1 MKTTKFLRGIL
12 IAAVICA
19 LAIMTGVAASA
30 AQQGAPAG
38 GAGGVAGVQASGTGR
53 VAGEI
58 RDDMGNQVPMV
69 TLTFKNL
76 MTGMSYDVAGD
87 RYGQFAKAGLPSG
100 NYTVILKQK
109 EQVMYMT
116 DFVLMSGEDKKLDFD
131 FKDIAAKEKAEAAE
145 QAQKEAEYR
154 AAFAAMKVHFDAAVA
169 ALDQAK
175 AKRAEVDK
183 LPKDQQAAAE
193 SQVDQPAATAVT
205 EFTAALQGTADT
217 DPNRAILLARLG
229 EAYQL
234 EGKYP
239 ESADAYSKSVAI
251 KPDPG
256 SYNNLGN
263 ALARTG
269 KVDEAMAAYQ
279 KAIDLDPTNTAMYWR
294 NLAVGLYN
302 SGRIKE
308 SVEPLKKATEAD
320 PKSAQA
326 WYLLGAALV
335 NTMEFKQDGEKLI
348 PVITPGT
355 MEAYQH
361 AIDLDPNGPFGA
373 QAKQGIADLQ
383 AMGVGIDT
391 KIGSAPPAK
400 TTKKKTSQ

>member
-1 MKTTKFLRGIL
+1 M
-12 IAAVICA
+12 
-19 LAIMTGVAASA
+19 
-30 AQQGAPAG
+30 
-38 GAGGVAGVQASGTGR
+38 QASGTGR
-53 VAGEI
+53 VSGEI

-69 TLTFKNL
+69 TLTFKNM
-76 MTGMSYDVAGD
+76 MTGMSVDVVGD
-87 RYGQFAKAGLPSG
+87 RYGQFAKAGLVSG
-100 NYTVILKQK
+100 NYTVVLKQK

-116 DFVLMSGEDKKLDFD
+116 DFVLMSGEDKKLDFN
-131 FKDIAAKEKAEAAE
+131 FKDIEAKEKAEAEENAK
-145 QAQKEAEYR
+145 KEEEYR
-154 AAFAAMKVHFDAAVA
+154 AAFASMKVHFDAAVA

-175 AKRAEVDK
+175 AKRAELDK
-183 LPKDQQAAAE
+183 LPKDQQTAQE
-193 SQVDQPAATAVT
+193 SQVTTPANTAAT
-205 EFTAALQGTADT
+205 EFTAALTGTSET

-234 EGKYP
+234 EAKYP
-239 ESADAYSKSVAI
+239 EAADAYQKSVAI

-269 KVDEAMAAYQ
+269 KVDDAMAAYQ
-279 KAIDLDPTNTAMYWR
+279 KAIDLDPANTAMYWR

-335 NTMEFKQDGEKLI
+335 NTMAFKQEGDKLI

-355 MEAYQH
+355 LEAYQH
-361 AIDLDPNGPFGA
+361 AIDLDPNGQFGA
-373 QAKQGIADLQ
+373 QAKQGIMDLQ

-391 KIGSAPPAK
+391 KVGSAPAAK
-400 TTKKKTSQ
+400 NAKKK